1 MKVFLYKDELHLRVI
16 PVKRLFSSTMVYE
29 VVNRG
34 DVFAIRLHDQ
44 ALTII
49 PGEYEAEFLDVELVD
64 SLYLAS
70 LKNKV
75 NKL

>member
-16 PVKRLFSSTMVYE
+16 PVKKLFNSTMVHE

-34 DVFAIRLHDQ
+34 DVFAVRLHDQ

-49 PGEYEAEFLDVELVD
+49 PGKYEAEFFDVELVD

-70 LKNKV
+70 LENITE
-75 NKL
+75 KL